1 MTENNPEPPK
11 QNRITIDLPKELK
24 PVYANITFINYTPAE
39 FVLDFAQILPR
50 TTRGSLT
57 ARVIM
62 NPIHAKL
69 LHAALGQNLAN
80 FENQFGE
87 IRLPHPRP
95 NLADNFFRFS
105 AEGNEGGADDEGKG
119 DERS

>member
-1 MTENNPEPPK
+1 MSENKPEQPK
-11 QNRITIDLPKELK
+11 QTRITIDLPKDLK

-39 FVLDFAQILPR
+39 LVLDFAQMLPR
-50 TTRGSLT
+50 TPRGTLT

-105 AEGNEGGADDEGKG
+105 GEGGEGGEGNPNEDKDNG
-119 DERS
+119 

>member
-1 MTENNPEPPK
+1 MSENQPEQPK
-11 QNRITIDLPKELK
+11 QARINIDLPKDLK
-24 PVYANITFINYTPAE
+24 PVYANITFINYSPAE
-39 FVLDFAQILPR
+39 VVLDFAQILPR
-50 TTRGSLT
+50 TARGAIT

-105 AEGNEGGADDEGKG
+105 AEGGEGDSGDEGKDDG
-119 DERS
+119 RA